1 MHKEHLAQ
9 DENSNP
15 REGPVMSRRKDR
27 LSPGEHDMNQLN
39 RGRPKTGS
47 WDSNGFGPEIEV
59 LAGRTEESVPL
70 SPSNSLNLRHL
81 RGCERDSP
89 GRGLQR
95 PPPPQYH
102 PNYYPT
108 HHHHHHR
115 TSYSGHRKGYWD
127 YESQYRDGK
136 RKAWVP
142 RPGGGPHTQRPRN
155 REALN
160 STETPCADT
169 RPEQTAGDKSKN
181 VSRQPS
187 PPAEKEPATDS
198 WLLFKPLPV
207 FPVDSSSARTLPK
220 ISYASKVKENLDGK
234 GLVPSSALRTAS
246 TLPNCL
252 LNAAQTG
259 PQSDATAGPHTGSL
273 SSSSCSSLSSSSP
286 PSPVSQENLGAI
298 FQNEW
303 GLSFINEPGA
313 GQAASAEVREHQ
325 EEGTP
330 GGGVE
335 GGGGGG
341 GDEDKAPPV
350 TALVRLSHGF
360 YIEGG
365 EPEATTMENP
375 RDWEAMVTYSL
386 QEWNRVWN
394 LHKKDPARVVVYAET
409 LDGKG

>member
-15 REGPVMSRRKDR
+15 RKGPVSRRKER
-27 LSPGEHDMNQLN
+27 LSPSEHDMNQLN
-39 RGRPKTGS
+39 RSRPKTGS
-47 WDSNGFGPEIEV
+47 WDSNGYGPEIEA

-81 RGCERDSP
+81 RGCEKDSS

-95 PPPPQYH
+95 PPPTQYH

-160 STETPCADT
+160 STETPCADM

-181 VSRQPS
+181 ISRQPS
-187 PPAEKEPATDS
+187 PPAEKEPATDG

-234 GLVPSSALRTAS
+234 GLVPSSALRTS
-246 TLPNCL
+246 TTLPNCL

-259 PQSDATAGPHTGSL
+259 PQSDGSAAPHTGSL
-273 SSSSCSSLSSSSP
+273 SSSSCSSLSSSP

-313 GQAASAEVREHQ
+313 GQAAPPEVREPQ
-325 EEGTP
+325 EETL
-330 GGGVE
+330 GGVE
-335 GGGGGG
+335 GGGGS
-341 GDEDKAPPV
+341 DEDKALPV
-350 TALVRLSHGF
+350 MVRLSHGF
-360 YIEGG
+360 YIESA
-365 EPEATTMENP
+365 ELEVTAMENP
-375 RDWEAMVTYSL
+375 KDWEAMVTYSL

-394 LHKKDPARVVVYAET
+394 LHKKDPSRVVVYAET
-409 LDGKG
+409 MDGKG